1 MLRFDFSIIQKEV
14 TKQSSSL
21 KNRCLS
27 VHIYLTQDRS
37 MKYDIAWD
45 ASKNA
50 FRYETRVVFD
60 QLFKKVN
67 TYY

>member
-1 MLRFDFSIIQKEV
+1 MLRFDFGIIQKEV

-27 VHIYLTQDRS
+27 VHIYLTQDRN

-50 FRYETRVVFD
+50 FHYLCFHCTPPACFIV
-60 QLFKKVN
+60 L
-67 TYY
+67 Y